1 MRGCAP
7 SASPATLLGDL
18 WPAADVLREHR
29 GDSYILAWAVGGAD
43 AVEVLRLTEQWWGL
57 PALSYTETNS
67 SAISMAGPR
76 PSSTRLLAE
85 VGRRCLHPRPPG
97 AHDGNRAA
105 GPCPRQG
112 TEIAREVM
120 DAKDYPAN

>member
-1 MRGCAP
+1 MRGCVP

-18 WPAADVLREHR
+18 WRAADVLREHR
-29 GDSYILAWAVGGAD
+29 GDSHIAWAVGGAG

-76 PSSTRLLAE
+76 PSSTRLLAD
-85 VGRRCLHPRPPG
+85 VDRRCVHVEGGPHFGSGLTIDTAAEVFG
-97 AHDGNRAA
+97 TRA
-105 GPCPRQG
+105 
-112 TEIAREVM
+112 
-120 DAKDYPAN
+120 